1 MNSRVS
7 SKLGRFFVEK
17 IVIEEKQS
25 KTIKLMSIGLLLLII
40 SVIVWILGMKA
51 NRILLW
57 MAGLLS
63 MIISSIGFLIYL
75 GRALQR
81 KPLLTITFDGIID
94 STSGSSVGYI
104 PFQDIERF
112 CIVNNMGQKVIGVI
126 PKDEKFFTDKLSPI
140 KQKIAKSNIDNQAPP
155 FTIRVDKAKDMS
167 LEDIFTLLTKRLSDY
182 SSLYD

>member
-1 MNSRVS
+1 M
-7 SKLGRFFVEK
+7 EK

-25 KTIKLMSIGLLLLII
+25 KTVKLMFLGLLLLIL
-40 SVIVWILGMKA
+40 SVIVWILGM
-51 NRILLW
+51 RERRTLVW
-57 MAGLLS
+57 MTGLVS
-63 MIISSIGFLIYL
+63 MFISGIGFLIYL

-112 CIVNNMGQKVIGVI
+112 CIINNRGQKVIGVI
-126 PKDEKFFTDKLSPI
+126 PKDEKFFTDKLSPL
-140 KQKIAKSNIDNQAPP
+140 KQRIAKNNIDNQSPP
-155 FTIRVDKAKDMS
+155 FTIYVDKAKDMS
-167 LEDIFTLLTKRLSDY
+167 LEDIFTLLTKRLNDY